1 MKITVRSFSLGL
13 LTASIILFAMYYMID
28 DTSQA
33 VNELSVEELT
43 VALEEK
49 GYRAIS
55 ENEFISY
62 SVYLDEKQ
70 KENEE
75 DKTKE
80 DKSDK
85 VKEQQPDDI
94 AEEDKDAVNEE
105 EQEEEQE
112 EAKSISFKVESGDVS
127 QDIAKILKSE
137 GIIDDEVKFI
147 QYMENNGYS
156 PYIQIGT
163 FTVNSDMSLKE
174 IAETL
179 TTYPGS
185 E

>member
-94 AEEDKDAVNEE
+94 AEEDKVAVN
-105 EQEEEQE
+105 EEEQE